1 MALEI
6 EEAQELLNA
15 QIKPITE
22 TETVLLMD
30 SVGRVLA
37 KDLVA
42 LRDQPPFPR
51 SPLDGYAFRG
61 EDSNGADKDHPV
73 TLKVLGKIYAGDV
86 YEGVV
91 GPGEAVK
98 LMTGAPI
105 PDGANCVIRQED
117 TDEGE
122 EEVSLYTSI
131 APYQN
136 YCYQGEDYKAGEI
149 LIPAGTVVNAG
160 AVSVISSLGKD
171 RVEVIRKARVGIIT
185 SGDEVLA
192 PGMEWQPGKI
202 FDSNRAYISARLME
216 NGTAPFVSVHA
227 EDKAE
232 SVADEIRK
240 AIEAGCDLVITTGGV
255 SVGEKDIMHEIG
267 DILGAEQLFWRVRIK
282 PGSPTMAYSC
292 QGVPI
297 ICLSGN
303 PFGAIANY
311 EILIRGMLYKLTGQ
325 TCWKMQ
331 TEEMPIRD
339 EYRKTGGR
347 RFLRGQAAEG
357 KVSLC
362 GAEKSVGVLH
372 ALAECNCLVEMPQT
386 GQPVKV
392 GDTVKVYYL

>member
-6 EEAQELLNA
+6 EEAQEILNA

-37 KDLVA
+37 KDLIA

-61 EDSNGADKDHPV
+61 EDSTGAAKDHPV

-117 TDEGE
+117 TNEGE
-122 EEVSLYTSI
+122 DLVELYTSI

-136 YCYQGEDYKAGEI
+136 YCYQGEDYKAGEV
-149 LIPAGTVVNAG
+149 LIPAGTQINAG

-192 PGMEWQPGKI
+192 PGMEWKAGKI

-232 SVADEIRK
+232 SVADVIRK
-240 AIEAGCDLVITTGGV
+240 AIEGGCDLVITTGGV

-282 PGSPTMAYSC
+282 PGSPTMAYSY

-331 TEEMPIRD
+331 TEDMRIQD
-339 EYRKTGGR
+339 AYKKTGGR
-347 RFLRGQAAEG
+347 RFIRGQAADG

>member
-160 AVSVISSLGKD
+160 AVSVISSLGKA

-331 TEEMPIRD
+331 TEEMRIQD

-392 GDTVKVYYL
+392 GDIVKVYYL

>member
-331 TEEMPIRD
+331 TEEMHIQD

>member
-6 EEAQELLNA
+6 EEAQELLNV

-37 KDLVA
+37 EDLVA

-51 SPLDGYAFRG
+51 SPLDGYAFHG
-61 EDSNGADKDHPV
+61 EDSSGATKDAPV
-73 TLKVLGKIYAGDV
+73 KLKVLGKIYAGDV
-86 YEGVV
+86 FEGVV

-122 EEVSLYTSI
+122 EEVALYTSI

-136 YCYQGEDYKAGEI
+136 YCYQGEDYKAGEV
-149 LIPAGTVVNAG
+149 LIPVGTQINAG

-171 RVEVIRKARVGIIT
+171 RVEVLRKARVGIIT

-192 PGMEWQPGKI
+192 PGMDWKPGKI
-202 FDSNRAYISARLME
+202 FDSNRAYIGARLME
-216 NGTAPFVSVHA
+216 CGTAPFVSVHA

-240 AIEAGCDLVITTGGV
+240 AVEAGCDLVITTGGV
-255 SVGEKDIMHEIG
+255 SVGEKDIMHDIG
-267 DILGAEQLFWRVRIK
+267 DILGAERLFWRVRIK
-282 PGSPTMAYSC
+282 PGSPTMAYSYH
-292 QGVPI
+292 GVPV

-325 TCWKMQ
+325 ICWKMQ
-331 TEEMPIRD
+331 TEDMLIQN
-339 EYRKTGGR
+339 EYKKTGGR
-347 RFLRGQAAEG
+347 RFLRGQAADG

>member
-15 QIKPITE
+15 QVKPITE

-37 KDLVA
+37 EDLVA

-61 EDSNGADKDHPV
+61 EDSTGATKDVPV
-73 TLKVLGKIYAGDV
+73 KLKVLGKIYAGDV
-86 YEGVV
+86 FEGIV

-122 EEVSLYTSI
+122 EAVALYTSI
-131 APYQN
+131 APFQN
-136 YCYQGEDYKAGEI
+136 YCYQGEDYKAGEV
-149 LIPAGTVVNAG
+149 LIPAGTQINAG

-171 RVEVIRKARVGIIT
+171 RVEVLRKARVGIIT

-192 PGMEWQPGKI
+192 PGMDWKPGKI
-202 FDSNRAYISARLME
+202 FDSNRAYIGARLTE

-232 SVADEIRK
+232 SVAEEIRK
-240 AIEAGCDLVITTGGV
+240 AVEAGCDLVITTGGV

-282 PGSPTMAYSC
+282 PGSPTMAYSY

-297 ICLSGN
+297 VCLSGN

-325 TCWKMQ
+325 ICWKMR
-331 TEEMPIRD
+331 TEDMLIQN
-339 EYRKTGGR
+339 EYKKTGGR
-347 RFLRGQAAEG
+347 RFIRGQAADG

>member
-6 EEAQELLNA
+6 EEAQAILNE
-15 QIKPITE
+15 QIQPISE
-22 TETVLLMD
+22 TEEVQLSDLP
-30 SVGRVLA
+30 GRVLA
-37 KDLVA
+37 EDIVA

-61 EDSNGADKDHPV
+61 EDSKNASKENPV
-73 TLKVLGKIYAGDV
+73 TLNVIGKIYAGEVFDG
-86 YEGVV
+86 EV
-91 GPGEAVK
+91 GEGEAVR

-105 PDGANCVIRQED
+105 PAGANAVTRQED

-122 EEVSLYTSI
+122 EQVKLFKSI
-131 APYQN
+131 APFGN
-136 YCYQGEDYKAGEI
+136 YCYQGEDYKKGEI
-149 LIPAGTVVNAG
+149 LIPAGTQVNAG

-171 RVEVIRKARVGIIT
+171 RALVYRKARVALIS

-192 PGMEWQPGKI
+192 PGTEWKPGKI
-202 FDSNRAYISARLME
+202 FDSNRAYIGARMIE
-216 NGTAPFVSVHA
+216 NGTAPYISVHA
-227 EDKAE
+227 EDNAE

-240 AIEAGCDLVITTGGV
+240 AVDAGCDMVVTTGGV
-255 SVGEKDIMHEIG
+255 SVGEKDIMHELG
-267 DILGAEQLFWRVRIK
+267 DVLGAKLLFWRVRIK
-282 PGSPTMAYSC
+282 PGSPTMVYSYN
-292 QGVPI
+292 GVPI
-297 ICLSGN
+297 VCLSGN

-325 TCWKMQ
+325 ECWRMK
-331 TEEMPIRD
+331 TEDAIIQD
-339 EYRKTGGR
+339 EYKKTGGR
-347 RFLRGQAAEG
+347 RFLRGQASDG

-386 GQPVKV
+386 GQPVQV